1 MNEYLILSLILF
13 TLGLWGVLRSASL
26 LKIFMSVEVM
36 LASVNLFVLSLS
48 GSAEAS
54 LSAVAS
60 AKAGVFIMFV
70 WLISVAEISIVLALF
85 ILMYRKTKTID
96 VNTLNKLKW

>member
-1 MNEYLILSLILF
+1 MNQFLLLSLILF
-13 TLGLWGVLRSASL
+13 TIGLWGVLRSATL

-36 LASVNLFVLSLS
+36 LASINLFVLSLF
-48 GSAEAS
+48 GGAEAS

-85 ILMYRKTKTID
+85 ILMYRRLKTTD
-96 VNTLNKLKW
+96 VNTLNKLRW